1 MGCGRKNKGRK
12 EKGLDHR
19 ISKVSFRGTKVK
31 VQGFSGTLFL
41 TWNVCD
47 TCRFSPSSEAA
58 VKFKRRQLLPAVGEA
73 PGSSEPGRPH
83 LSRGSRATAPPAPA
97 AAAGLSLVPRRRRR
111 GLWGNSA
118 GAARWRGMGETETRL
133 GCGARRPGRAR
144 LDGRDRDGAG
154 RRCSQARPGSA
165 RDAAPGARPGTSG
178 LRLERRHKVCE
189 HPGGAARTCRFIA
202 GRGTATAR
210 DVKACAGDSKEED

>member
-1 MGCGRKNKGRK
+1 MVFGCFG
-12 EKGLDHR
+12 
-19 ISKVSFRGTKVK
+19 
-31 VQGFSGTLFL
+31 
-41 TWNVCD
+41 
-47 TCRFSPSSEAA
+47 EAA

-118 GAARWRGMGETETRL
+118 GAARWRGMGETETGL

-165 RDAAPGARPGTSG
+165 RDSAPGARPGTSG

-210 DVKACAGDSKEED
+210 DVKACAVGGGGRPPQKRCLPQNHTRMAGAPPP